1 MSLLIKALATAEKDK
16 QAAQKKPRDAD
27 SATDLVLESLSA
39 EAAPAGQNAAFEIA
53 ADASYDTSLSLLD
66 DAGNLHHAADQQQ
79 TSASVAGK
87 ADTKPEKISA
97 ANKAAAFEAT
107 AAASVA
113 NVKLQAKTA
122 KSSSQ
127 QAAAGVFVANQA
139 VNSATSKS
147 VLLLLGAAG
156 ALVIWLGLQGYE
168 YFHKIN
174 APAVAVVTPA
184 PSVVSPVQQAPTVAA
199 DAAQPVVT
207 AQEQVVSVDQ
217 NGVIAPA
224 QVPANNTKPAVS
236 AKAEVF
242 KAAKANAVEQPAE
255 DDAPVISSA
264 TAGKPLKNHQKSAV
278 LALESDEMPH
288 PKAFARGAPL
298 KLVSRTPESGVDPT
312 LLAAYQAYSRGDDA
326 AAQQQYKQVLQ
337 NDVRNVDALLGL
349 AAIAQ
354 RQGRNAD
361 ASGWYQKVLEIEPRN
376 MIAQSAVAGAQLNAN
391 PNDPVGTESRIK
403 NMLAQHPDAANL
415 HAALGNLYITQ
426 NQWASAQD
434 AYFNASRFAP
444 NNADYAFNLAVSLDQ
459 LGKSGLALAQYQR
472 ALEIIKN
479 TGAASPDRSQ
489 LEARI
494 RAIQAPD

>member
-16 QAAQKKPRDAD
+16 QSAQKKPLDAD
-27 SATDLVLESLSA
+27 PAADLALEPLS
-39 EAAPAGQNAAFEIA
+39 
-53 ADASYDTSLSLLD
+53 ADASPALQ
-66 DAGNLHHAADQQQ
+66 DAGFEA
-79 TSASVAGK
+79 
-87 ADTKPEKISA
+87 
-97 ANKAAAFEAT
+97 KAAASA
-107 AAASVA
+107 A
-113 NVKLQAKTA
+113 NVKLQAETA

-139 VNSATSKS
+139 ANNAASKS

-156 ALVIWLGLQGYE
+156 ALIIWLGLQGYE
-168 YFHKIN
+168 YFQKMN
-174 APAVAVVTPA
+174 APAVVVVTPA
-184 PSVVSPVQQAPTVAA
+184 PPPAVPPVQQAAASAA

-207 AQEQVVSVDQ
+207 SQEQVVSIDQ

-224 QVPANNTKPAVS
+224 QVPANSTKPAAS
-236 AKAEVF
+236 ARAEVF
-242 KAAKANAVEQPAE
+242 KAAATSTLEQPAE
-255 DDAPVISSA
+255 DDASVISGTS
-264 TAGKPLKNHQKSAV
+264 AGKPLKNQQKGRPAV
-278 LALESDEMPH
+278 LESDDAQH
-288 PKAFARGAPL
+288 TKAFARSVPL

-326 AAQQQYKQVLQ
+326 AAQQQYRQVLQ
-337 NDVRNVDALLGL
+337 GDARNVDALLGL

-354 RQGRNAD
+354 RQGRNAE

-376 MIAQSAVAGAQLNAN
+376 TIAQSAVAGAQLSAN
-391 PNDPVGTESRIK
+391 PNDQAGAESRIK

-415 HAALGNLYITQ
+415 HAALGNLYIAQ
-426 NQWASAQD
+426 NQWASAQE

-479 TGAASPDRSQ
+479 TGASSPDRGQ
-489 LEARI
+489 LETRI
-494 RAIQAPD
+494 RAIQASD